1 MIFCCHKVLVAGPSA
16 GNNLLYRGDI
26 ALLFRHL
33 IQAFTFNLVVAKRD
47 GKAIV
52 FSAVSGW
59 DIVQATEETE
69 GAVREALDA
78 SGQYSRLVAIGIS
91 ASLVLAQGGQ
101 VGTDDRLW
109 ALDEHMSR
117 WHRDD
122 CETRNF

>member
-1 MIFCCHKVLVAGPSA
+1 MLVAGPSA